1 MRTVDLVSYLP
12 PFIAEYKEIRD
23 TLTAENPEFNLVW
36 DATDRVLKN
45 EFIATA
51 NEYGIS
57 RFEKLLEIY
66 PSREDSLETRRARV
80 QARWLSTLPYTWRK
94 LIEKLISICGDNNFS
109 IQKDF
114 LFYRIHLEVSLGIPG
129 QVGELERLI
138 NVMIP
143 CNMTLTAKNTLP
155 CIAEGKI
162 GLASGVC
169 AVETFL
175 ITNDWIMHGVSS
187 GPAYGAGGVVNAET
201 HFITNDGRES
211 HLIPAHLLQAGG
223 FANTVKVTIT
233 NDFNENFI
241 IDGTAAQSGKTVIDE
256 FIGANNIE
264 RDDVNGRIQ

>member
-51 NEYGIS
+51 DEYGIS

-66 PSREDSLETRRARV
+66 PSREDDLETRRARV

-94 LIEKLISICGDNNFS
+94 LIEKLISICGNNKFS

-114 LFYRIHLEVSLGIPG
+114 LYYRIHLEVSLDIPG
-129 QVGELERLI
+129 QVEELERLI
-138 NVMIP
+138 DVMIP

-155 CIAEGKI
+155 CVAEGVI
-162 GLASGVC
+162 GIVGGVC
-169 AVETFL
+169 AIETFL
-175 ITNDWIMHGVSS
+175 ITNDWIMHGISTTQAVAS
-187 GPAYGAGGVVNAET
+187 GGVVNARM
-201 HFITNDGRES
+201 F
-211 HLIPAHLLQAGG
+211 
-223 FANTVKVTIT
+223 FIT
-233 NDFNENFI
+233 NDFNENVI
-241 IDGTAAQSGKTVIDE
+241 IEGPSAQSGKAVIDE
-256 FIGANNIE
+256 FIGASNLE
-264 RDDVNGRIQ
+264 RKDENG